1 MSLAGQIGLVTGA
14 ARGIGEGVA
23 RRLGADGAT
32 VVCLDVNDAS
42 QVAKGITEEGGRAES
57 ALLDVASG
65 PEWATVV
72 EDVVTR
78 HGRIDFLVNV
88 AGIPVMD
95 PEVTDT
101 VETLTDEWWSRVID
115 VNLKGSWLGM
125 RAVMPHLRAAGG
137 GRIVNTSSLAAA
149 RAIPGLAA
157 YSASKGGIESL
168 TRQAAAEYADEGILI
183 NAVAPGT
190 IATPLL
196 LEQTEEVQR
205 ANAAG
210 HLIQRLG
217 ETGEV
222 GSLVSYLLGGGS
234 FITGAVIPVDG
245 GWSVRARYS

>member
-1 MSLAGQIGLVTGA
+1 MSLSGHIGLVTGA

-23 RRLGADGAT
+23 RCLAGQGAT
-32 VVCLDVNDAS
+32 VVCLDVNDAG
-42 QVAKGITEEGGRAES
+42 QVAKTIVEQGGRAEA

-65 PEWATVV
+65 SEWAAVV
-72 EDVVTR
+72 DDVAAR

-95 PEVTDT
+95 PDVTDS

-115 VNLKGSWLGM
+115 VNLKGTWLGM

-168 TRQAAAEYADEGILI
+168 TRQAAAEYAADKILI

-196 LEQTEEVQR
+196 LEQTEEIQR

-217 ETGEV
+217 DTAEV
-222 GSLVSYLLGGGS
+222 GSLVAYLLDGGS